1 MFLPVD
7 FAEAIDPADFRLKRL
22 AALADRRW
30 RATQTMT
37 FDGVTDVP
45 ADPAMAVVNA
55 TLSMRERQGVPA
67 GATQIW
73 KLRSPDVFRTWA
85 HADIEAYGFAIGA
98 HIQACFDREAELA
111 ALMPPGATVAAL
123 AAVDISSGWP

>member
-1 MFLPVD
+1 MFNPVAFVD
-7 FAEAIDPADFRLKRL
+7 DIDPAAFRLMRL

-30 RATQTMT
+30 RETQTMT
-37 FDGVTDVP
+37 YDGVDDVP
-45 ADPAMAVVNA
+45 ADPATAVVNA

-67 GATQIW
+67 AHTQTW

-111 ALMPPGATVAAL
+111 ALMPPGASIADL
-123 AAVDISSGWP
+123 KAVDISTGWP